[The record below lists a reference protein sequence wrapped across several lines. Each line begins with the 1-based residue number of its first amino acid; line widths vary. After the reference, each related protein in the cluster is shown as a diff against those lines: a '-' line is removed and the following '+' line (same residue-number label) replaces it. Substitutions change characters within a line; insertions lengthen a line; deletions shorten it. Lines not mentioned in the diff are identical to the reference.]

1 MTHNYFTSKATAQ
14 KTMKANSYKKVSGCS
29 DNDYNVALYT
39 NALTGASA
47 VLKVYK
53 NAKDKESDTLVKI
66 FENSKDGKTCFE
78 IIKGWM
84 K

>member
-1 MTHNYFTSKATAQ
+1 MTNSYFTSKAAAQ
-14 KTMKANSYKKVSGCS
+14 KTMKENSYKKVSSRS
-29 DNDYNVALYT
+29 DNDYNVAIYVNT
-39 NALTGASA
+39 LTEASA

-53 NAKDKESDTLVKI
+53 HNAAKERDTLVKI
-66 FENSKDGKTCFE
+66 FENNEDGKNYFE